1 MMIDINNIANKEEKI
16 KIARKI
22 VENVKNNQVIG
33 FGSGTT
39 SYLAAIEIGKY
50 VRENNLSITAVP
62 TSNAIEE
69 ICNKYD
75 IKIGKLSENT
85 LDWAFD
91 GADEVDE
98 DSNMI
103 KGKGRALFR
112 EKLNLLN
119 SKENFILVDKTKL
132 VKKLGEKDFVPIEVY
147 PDAIRYVKEELKK
160 LNALEFNTIGETENN
175 NTLIE
180 AKFENIE
187 FDMEKK
193 IKLIPGVIE
202 SGLFMGYNVK
212 VITN

>member
-75 IKIGKLSENT
+75 IKIHFQLQIDKS
-85 LDWAFD
+85 
-91 GADEVDE
+91 
-98 DSNMI
+98 I
-103 KGKGRALFR
+103 KF
-112 EKLNLLN
+112 
-119 SKENFILVDKTKL
+119 S
-132 VKKLGEKDFVPIEVY
+132 
-147 PDAIRYVKEELKK
+147 
-160 LNALEFNTIGETENN
+160 
-175 NTLIE
+175 LI
-180 AKFENIE
+180 
-187 FDMEKK
+187 
-193 IKLIPGVIE
+193 
-202 SGLFMGYNVK
+202 
-212 VITN
+212 

>member
-50 VRENNLSITAVP
+50 VKENNLSITAVP
-62 TSNAIEE
+62 TSKAIEE
-69 ICNKYD
+69 VCKKYD
-75 IKIGKLSENT
+75 IKIGKLAENT

-91 GADEVDE
+91 GADEIDE
-98 DSNMI
+98 NNNMI

-132 VKKLGEKDFVPIEVY
+132 VKKLGEKNFVPIEIY

-180 AKFENIE
+180 AKFANIE